1 MNTSAHKQTAAEM
14 GLDWS
19 AVLAIYR
26 EAREME
32 SADVDRRIADRR
44 DAFKAAGGS
53 VHGGHYKARHRDA
66 FRDGGDA
73 TNVAGLDV
81 VAADRGMTADEL
93 FAELSADAP
102 GLRPAD
108 EVMAEAIARAAAM
121 AGAAAPDTMLPLV
134 QAAAA
139 ADITEQWLRQ
149 LVKSGRVRGERR
161 GRNWWVS
168 AADAR
173 FFARHPTAGRPRFRH
188 AQAPAPF

>member
-1 MNTSAHKQTAAEM
+1 MDTKAHKQTAADM
-14 GLDWS
+14 GLDW
-19 AVLAIYR
+19 ADVLALYR
-26 EAREME
+26 EARELE
-32 SADVDRRIADRR
+32 TADVERLTTERRHAFQ
-44 DAFKAAGGS
+44 DASGS
-53 VHGGHYKARHRDA
+53 VHGGHFKARHRDA
-66 FRDGGDA
+66 FRDGGDC
-73 TNVAGLDV
+73 TTIRGLDV
-81 VAADRGMTADEL
+81 VAASRGMSADEL
-93 FAELSADAP
+93 FAELSGDAP

-108 EVMAEAIARAAAM
+108 DAMAEAIERAAAL
-121 AGAAAPDTMLPLV
+121 AGDAAPDTMLPLV

-149 LVKSGRVRGERR
+149 LVKAGRVRGERR